1 MASLM
6 SAIGGAAL
14 TVGALSAVRFLLTLT
29 TGPAWRKLRV
39 FARATPATTPAARR
53 GAMIW
58 FCSSMFL
65 ALNGTLLLLNVQD
78 EVARWLASGVLTALV
93 IAQLGLM
100 LVSRRQRESAG

>member
-6 SAIGGAAL
+6 SAIGGAAM
-14 TVGALSAVRFLLTLT
+14 TVGALSAARFLLTLT
-29 TGPAWRKLRV
+29 TGPAWRRLRV

-58 FCSSMFL
+58 FCGSMVL
-65 ALNGTLLLLNVQD
+65 AINGTLLLLNVQD
-78 EVARWLASGVLTALV
+78 EVARWLVSGVLTVLV

-100 LVSRRQRESAG
+100 LISRRQHESAG

>member
-1 MASLM
+1 
-6 SAIGGAAL
+6 
-14 TVGALSAVRFLLTLT
+14 
-29 TGPAWRKLRV
+29 
-39 FARATPATTPAARR
+39 
-53 GAMIW
+53 
-58 FCSSMFL
+58 MFL